1 MLASGTR
8 FWIVSISVLFLLVL
22 TLHPTTTSY
31 LYQTS
36 GFLASIGFRLL
47 SLLLA
52 VVLVMAFHGIGLL
65 TCPIIG
71 LKLMPKHM
79 EVPTRF
85 FIGYLLACVA
95 VYFLGFA
102 EMLHKEIFFPLVL
115 IGAIISIHKIR
126 TITPKNLFHSKTFR
140 KDNFGKWVIMCIG
153 VFLLGRIFPIL
164 NFNSFGDPLFY
175 NLPVG
180 RDYLQA
186 GGFKWFEHAEFYWQ
200 AGLSDIGLIYLHSL
214 TSHPMLV
221 QLTAQAFYFITGT
234 LFLLYILHKGL
245 FSKLVPEKH
254 SLWITFSFIA
264 MDTFRLE
271 SIVAKSEYWLAV
283 LLCLII
289 VYLYEALAAETQG
302 IRLQFLKLIM
312 LFSGLCLSIKVTS
325 LLFLIPLCAGIL
337 IFGSQILPWKSPSFW
352 VFFVGAAVLGLLNS
366 AKNHYIFGSPII
378 PFAGD
383 IFHSPYWDKEGLEG
397 IRELSTMEKG
407 DFADFPN
414 VLFRFLLGHPV
425 SLFLVVLALIWRK
438 DSQIIK
444 TCPASLKNL
453 QKILSLSWVV
463 GLFLWLTLFDPLVN
477 TRYII
482 GFVFMTILLP
492 VIFTVQQL
500 VTMFDKNHQKWQN
513 SVGVIALLLTLSVS
527 HIDVDFQQARHWI
540 SSKSF
545 HNHWI
550 DSSNLAEVQNYLNKN
565 VTPKTRVLFH
575 YTTQRFHA
583 NFIVYGARSFS
594 PRTRFVYSKDKNE
607 IKEGLKR
614 IKPEY
619 YVIRKDKMGSSGGL
633 LTKKLFLDENFKLLK
648 NFKEYLLYK
657 VPKEVNIYH
666 SSYS

>member
-1 MLASGTR
+1 MT
-8 FWIVSISVLFLLVL
+8 
-22 TLHPTTTSY
+22 
-31 LYQTS
+31 
-36 GFLASIGFRLL
+36 
-47 SLLLA
+47 
-52 VVLVMAFHGIGLL
+52 
-65 TCPIIG
+65 
-71 LKLMPKHM
+71 
-79 EVPTRF
+79 
-85 FIGYLLACVA
+85 
-95 VYFLGFA
+95 
-102 EMLHKEIFFPLVL
+102 
-115 IGAIISIHKIR
+115 
-126 TITPKNLFHSKTFR
+126 
-140 KDNFGKWVIMCIG
+140 
-153 VFLLGRIFPIL
+153 
-164 NFNSFGDPLFY
+164 
-175 NLPVG
+175 
-180 RDYLQA
+180 
-186 GGFKWFEHAEFYWQ
+186 
-200 AGLSDIGLIYLHSL
+200 
-214 TSHPMLV
+214 
-221 QLTAQAFYFITGT
+221 
-234 LFLLYILHKGL
+234 
-245 FSKLVPEKH
+245 
-254 SLWITFSFIA
+254 
-264 MDTFRLE
+264 
-271 SIVAKSEYWLAV
+271 
-283 LLCLII
+283 
-289 VYLYEALAAETQG
+289 AETQG

-312 LFSGLCLSIKVTS
+312 LFSGLCLSIKATS

-378 PFAGD
+378 PFAGE

-397 IRELSTMEKG
+397 IRDLSTMEKG
-407 DFADFPN
+407 DFGDFPN

-425 SLFLVVLALIWRK
+425 SLFLVVIALIWRK
-438 DSQIIK
+438 HSQIIK

-463 GLFLWLTLFDPLVN
+463 GLILWLALFDPLIN

-482 GFVFMTILLP
+482 SFVFLTLLLP
-492 VIFTVQQL
+492 VIFAVQQL
-500 VTMFDKNHQKWQN
+500 VTMFDQNHQKWQN

-550 DSSNLAEVQNYLNKN
+550 DSNNLAELQNYLNKN

-607 IKEGLKR
+607 IQEGLKR

-619 YVIRKDKMGSSGGL
+619 YVIRKDKLGSSGGL
-633 LTKKLFLDENFKLLK
+633 LTKKLFLEENFKLLK

-666 SSYS
+666 SSNS